1 MIRLDRIDRL
11 CKEKGYSR
19 RELERLS
26 GMSTG
31 SISKWKTG
39 DPSVKNLDKVAKVL
53 EVSSDYLTGKSNY
66 KVPGFERLATY
77 SIKMKELV
85 SRIDN
90 GLYIPIYDDIPKMI
104 DPQSFSEA
112 SGWVSIDS
120 PIATKGICIGVIC
133 KDYGVAPAIIKN
145 DLMIVVLNDD
155 ACEDGDYVVTKDGLC
170 RVLRSGDKYKLE
182 ATNAAYDSPVYQKYS
197 DMNII
202 GKVAEIMRKF

>member
-53 EVSSDYLTGKSNY
+53 KVSPEYLTGKSNY
-66 KVPGFERLATY
+66 KVPGFERLAAY
-77 SIKMKELV
+77 STKVKEIV
-85 SRIDN
+85 DRIDS
-90 GLYIPIYDDIPKMI
+90 GLCIPIYEDIPEII
-104 DPQSFSEA
+104 DPQSFPEA
-112 SGWVSIDS
+112 SGWVSIDPS
-120 PIATKGICIGVIC
+120 IATRGVCIGVLC

-145 DLMIVVLNDD
+145 DLMIIVLDD
-155 ACEDGDYVVTKDGLC
+155 TCKNGDYVVTRSGLC
-170 RVLRSGDKYKLE
+170 RVLKSDSEYKLE
-182 ATNAAYDSPVYQKYS
+182 ATNAAYESPTYQNYS
-197 DMNII
+197 DIDII
-202 GKVAEIMRKF
+202 GKVAEIIRKF

>member
-53 EVSSDYLTGKSNY
+53 KVSPEYLTGKSNY
-66 KVPGFERLATY
+66 KVPGFERLAAY
-77 SIKMKELV
+77 SAKVKEIV
-85 SRIDN
+85 DRIDS
-90 GLYIPIYDDIPKMI
+90 GLCIPIYEDIPEII
-104 DPQSFSEA
+104 DPQSFPEA
-112 SGWVSIDS
+112 SGWVSIDLS
-120 PIATKGICIGVIC
+120 IATRGVCIGVLC

-145 DLMIVVLNDD
+145 DLMIIVLDD
-155 ACEDGDYVVTKDGLC
+155 TCKNGDYVVTRSGLC
-170 RVLRSGDKYKLE
+170 RVLKSDKDYMLE
-182 ATNAAYDSPVYQKYS
+182 ATNAAYESPVYQNYS
-197 DMNII
+197 DMDII
-202 GKVAEIMRKF
+202 GKVAEIIRKF

>member
-53 EVSSDYLTGKSNY
+53 EVSPEYLTGKSNY
-66 KVPGFERLATY
+66 KVPGFERLAAY

-90 GLYIPIYDDIPKMI
+90 GLYIPIYEDVPEMI
-104 DPQSFSEA
+104 DPQSFPEA
-112 SGWVSIDS
+112 SGWVSIDG
-120 PIATKGICIGVIC
+120 PIASKGICIGVVC
-133 KDYGVAPAIIKN
+133 KDYGVAPTIIKN
-145 DLMIVVLNDD
+145 DLMIVVLDD
-155 ACEDGDYVVTKDGLC
+155 TCKDGDYVVTKDGLC
-170 RVLRSGDKYKLE
+170 RILRPGGEYKLE